1 MCFKNKTKTNGSNPK
16 MSNGSFGA
24 SAAPTTSFSQDLDNL
39 FGTEGEVREGAL
51 QGGNADLDWNTLDES
66 IWRTLKRDVD
76 RVVTNTKGVLW
87 PFEGGRDPTKPL
99 REWDLWGPLVF
110 VLLLGICLSSDADDA
125 STVFSIVFATVAFGA
140 VALTLNVVLLGG
152 NIIFLQA
159 ISLLGYCLAP
169 LNVAVILMLISGNK
183 VYRTILA
190 VGAVGWSSWASI
202 PFISAAVPP
211 SRKALAV
218 YPVMLLYISLGMLA
232 IVSA

>member
-1 MCFKNKTKTNGSNPK
+1 

-24 SAAPTTSFSQDLDNL
+24 GVAPTSFSEDIDNL
-39 FGTEGEVREGAL
+39 FGSQGEQVREGAL
-51 QGGNADLDWNTLDES
+51 QGGSADLEWNTLDES
-66 IWRTLKRDVD
+66 VWKTLKRDLD
-76 RVVTNTKGVLW
+76 RVVTNTKAVLW
-87 PFEGGRDPTKPL
+87 PFGDGRDPTKPL

-169 LNVAVILMLISGNK
+169 LNVAVL
-183 VYRTILA
+183 
-190 VGAVGWSSWASI
+190 
-202 PFISAAVPP
+202 F
-211 SRKALAV
+211 
-218 YPVMLLYISLGMLA
+218 MLLSGEDKIHVY
-232 IVSA
+232 